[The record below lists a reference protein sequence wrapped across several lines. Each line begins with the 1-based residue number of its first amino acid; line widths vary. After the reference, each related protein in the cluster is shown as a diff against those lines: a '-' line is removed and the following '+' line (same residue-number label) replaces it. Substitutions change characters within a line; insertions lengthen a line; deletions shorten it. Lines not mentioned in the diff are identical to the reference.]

1 MKLLF
6 ALATFAAFSM
16 STIAADDPVYHVV
29 HFKFKADSKKEDIA
43 KVVTAFAALKTKIP
57 AIQDFKHGT
66 NSSPE
71 GLSKGFTHCWIAT
84 PISSIPTT
92 RRSSKCSSRIWKS
105 RWSSISSR
113 RNKSLRAGG
122 MPGKPVALNILN
134 ASGVETS
141 GRHIQQ

>member
-16 STIAADDPVYHVV
+16 STIAADGPVYHVV

-71 GLSKGFTHCWIAT
+71 GLSKGFTHCWIVTFKNEKDRDAYLVH
-84 PISSIPTT
+84 PDH
-92 RRSSKCSSRIWKS
+92 KAFVEV
-105 RWSSISSR
+105 
-113 RNKSLRAGG
+113 L
-122 MPGKPVALNILN
+122 KPHLEEPMVVDFIEAK
-134 ASGVETS
+134 
-141 GRHIQQ
+141 